1 MTCSPIGT
9 PNATPCATSCA
20 ASAIDVLARLQS
32 IVDRTPAHALV
43 THPLHRSLLAEACTE
58 IRRLRIE
65 NQHLITRKDPQ

>member
-1 MTCSPIGT
+1 MTCSPTGT

-20 ASAIDVLARLQS
+20 AAASDVLARLQS